1 MARRKAGVVV
11 NMITV
16 HNYGVSPGDNQSDS
30 DTGSI
35 PEQIVIVEEETTNNE
50 LLSINDDKL
59 DIEQCKI
66 NLSME

>member
-1 MARRKAGVVV
+1 VARRKAGVVV
-11 NMITV
+11 NMITI

-35 PEQIVIVEEETTNNE
+35 PEQIIVEEETTNND
-50 LLSINDDKL
+50 LLSINDNKL

-66 NLSME
+66 N

>member
-1 MARRKAGVVV
+1 
-11 NMITV
+11 MITV
-16 HNYGVSPGDNQSDS
+16 HSYGVSPGDNQSES

-35 PEQIVIVEEETTNNE
+35 PGQIAIVEEETTNNE
-50 LLSINDDKL
+50 FLSINDNKL